1 MPKKASLLET
11 IALRGLEIAP
21 SQVWGAIRIVPL
33 LRRQV
38 RYDLRLW
45 QRQYRDDAA
54 IVSLT
59 GDLKYMSYV
68 PHGLV
73 LSWSD
78 DGSPVA
84 AFGGQLY
91 TAGPFSLQRFITDL
105 HLKDENHIGE
115 AIVRDNGELEYLK
128 TYRLSAAQTRRV
140 YLLSQL
146 AACGWQLDRA
156 AERLGNTRE
165 DFVLRLEKAGFGY
178 LLNNQL
184 LERARK
190 YQRQS
195 HNR

>member
-1 MPKKASLLET
+1 MASNLLGCQLT
-11 IALRGLEIAP
+11 A
-21 SQVWGAIRIVPL
+21 
-33 LRRQV
+33 
-38 RYDLRLW
+38 
-45 QRQYRDDAA
+45 QR
-54 IVSLT
+54 V
-59 GDLKYMSYV
+59 
-68 PHGLV
+68 
-73 LSWSD
+73 
-78 DGSPVA
+78 
-84 AFGGQLY
+84 Y
-91 TAGPFSLQRFITDL
+91 TAGSFSLQRFITDL

-115 AIVRDNGELEYLK
+115 AIVRDNGELEHLK

-195 HNR
+195 HSR